1 MPDPDTAIL
10 SVCTTCR
17 AAGDVSEPR
26 AGAKLLAALL
36 AEAGREPVPGLTIE
50 GAECLSVCK
59 RPCTVAVVSP
69 NRWTYVYGDFDAL
82 EDPDTSA
89 RTLLA
94 GLRRYLETPYGVVPW
109 RERPEAF
116 RKGVV
121 ARIPP
126 LRVPHETPGQKF
138 RERHSAGPEPEV
150 SEP

>member
-1 MPDPDTAIL
+1 MADPVTL
-10 SVCTTCR
+10 YVCATCR
-17 AAGDVSEPR
+17 DAADDRAVPR
-26 AGAKLLAALL
+26 AGARLLAALQ
-36 AEAGREPVPGLTIE
+36 EAVKAGGHPHVTVESV
-50 GAECLSVCK
+50 ECLSVCK

-69 NRWTYVYGDFDAL
+69 DRWTYVYGDFDAL

-94 GLRRYLETPYGVVPW
+94 GLRRYLETPDGVVPW

-126 LRVPHETPGQKF
+126 LRVPHETPGQEF
-138 RERHSAGPEPEV
+138 REEL
-150 SEP
+150 

>member
-1 MPDPDTAIL
+1 MPDPDTAVL

-17 AAGDVSEPR
+17 AAGDTSEPR

-36 AEAGREPVPGLTIE
+36 AEAEREPVPGLTIE

-59 RPCTVAVVSP
+59 RPCTVSVVSP
-69 NRWTYVYGDFDAL
+69 GRWTYVYGDFDAL
-82 EDPDTSA
+82 DDAEASA

-94 GLRRYLETPYGVVPW
+94 GLRRYIETPDGVVPW

-126 LRVPHETPGQKF
+126 HRKP
-138 RERHSAGPEPEV
+138 
-150 SEP
+150 

>member
-1 MPDPDTAIL
+1 MRRAPAPMLDPDTATL
-10 SVCTTCR
+10 SVCITCR
-17 AAGDVSEPR
+17 AAGDTSEPR
-26 AGAKLLAALL
+26 AGARLLAALR
-36 AEAGREPVPGLTIE
+36 AEAEREPVPGLTIE

-82 EDPDTSA
+82 EDPEASA
-89 RTLLA
+89 RTLLT
-94 GLRRYLETPYGVVPW
+94 GLRRYLETPDGVVPW

-126 LRVPHETPGQKF
+126 LNRT
-138 RERHSAGPEPEV
+138 S
-150 SEP
+150 

>member
-1 MPDPDTAIL
+1 MLDPDTATL
-10 SVCTTCR
+10 SVCITCR
-17 AAGDVSEPR
+17 AAGDTSEPR
-26 AGAKLLAALL
+26 AGARLLAALH
-36 AEAGREPVPGLTIE
+36 AEADRAPVPGLTIE

-82 EDPDTSA
+82 EDPEASA

-94 GLRRYLETPYGVVPW
+94 GLRRYLETPDGVVPW

-126 LRVPHETPGQKF
+126 LNRT
-138 RERHSAGPEPEV
+138 S
-150 SEP
+150 